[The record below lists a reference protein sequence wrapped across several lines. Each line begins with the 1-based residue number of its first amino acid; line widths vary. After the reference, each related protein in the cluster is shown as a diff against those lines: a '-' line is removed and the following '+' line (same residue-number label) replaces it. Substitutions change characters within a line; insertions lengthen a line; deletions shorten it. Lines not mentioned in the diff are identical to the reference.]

1 MDFWGILA
9 IIVAL
14 FATFATWMLFGFRE
28 FVVIAAVITACAA
41 VIAIY
46 LHRRFRRESVEE
58 QLSSII
64 QRQEDIEPVGSDSS
78 TLR

>member
-14 FATFATWMLFGFRE
+14 FATFATWMLFDFRE
-28 FVVIAAVITACAA
+28 FVVIAGVITACGT
-41 VIAIY
+41 VIAFY
-46 LHRRFRRESVEE
+46 LHRRFRRESDEE

-64 QRQEDIEPVGSDSS
+64 HRGEDKEPVSSDSS